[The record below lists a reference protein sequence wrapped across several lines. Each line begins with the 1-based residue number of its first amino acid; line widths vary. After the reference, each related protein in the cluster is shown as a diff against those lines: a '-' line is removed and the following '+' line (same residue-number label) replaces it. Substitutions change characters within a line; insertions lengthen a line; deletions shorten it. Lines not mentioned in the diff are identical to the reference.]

1 MLELNTRCT
10 PKDVLVGWYS
20 TGSVIVTTDSPLH
33 EFFARECTHPLHLA
47 VDTGL
52 LEPGKAVR
60 AWVGSPVS
68 LKESV
73 VGTSFTPVA
82 VTFAYSAAERVGL
95 PLLTTTTPEPLPSD
109 VAGLTGALGRLHA
122 LLSLGAEYA
131 QAVVDGKVAPD
142 PRLGRLLAEA
152 VAAVPRMA
160 PGAMSGLLSDGVQDV
175 LLVMY
180 LSNLT
185 RTQLQLSDTLQ
196 MPIQGL

>member
-20 TGSVIVTTDSPLH
+20 TGSLIVATDAPLH
-33 EFFARECTHPLHLA
+33 EFFARECSHPVHLA
-47 VDTGL
+47 VDTSL

-60 AWVGSPVS
+60 AWVGSAVS
-68 LKESV
+68 LKEAV
-73 VGTSFTPVA
+73 VGTSFTPIA
-82 VTFAYSAAERVGL
+82 VTYAFADAEKAGL

-109 VAGLTGALGRLHA
+109 VAGLTGALGRLQA
-122 LLSLGAEYA
+122 LLQLGADYA

-142 PRLGRLLAEA
+142 PSLGRLLAEA

-160 PGAMSGLLSDGVQDV
+160 PGAMSGLFNDAVQDV

-185 RTQLQLSDTLQ
+185 RTQLQLSDSLH